1 VNFIKKLKDTEGIT
15 VKKIRCDNAGENK
28 AFQNRAE
35 QARLG
40 LKFEYTARKTPQ
52 HNGRVERKYATL
64 FGRACAMMN
73 DAGFVE
79 ENIDLRRGLWAE
91 AVGTATKIENVV
103 ASANKAEPVHNA
115 FYEKEAT
122 YVRHLQTFGKCGVV
136 HDAKTIKNKLDSRG
150 EMCIFVGYAD
160 DHAGNVYHMFNPQMK
175 QIWVTRDVRW
185 IKLSPT
191 LDEKTPVETVPT
203 VETVLDEYDDDEG
216 IVPSDHGAPAVV
228 KNTPMAA
235 AINATT
241 TANTRQGH
249 ACVLREMK
257 KLGGWF
263 NRRCSNILRKTTKM
277 ENLK

>member
-1 VNFIKKLKDTEGIT
+1 
-15 VKKIRCDNAGENK
+15 
-28 AFQNRAE
+28 
-35 QARLG
+35 
-40 LKFEYTARKTPQ
+40 
-52 HNGRVERKYATL
+52 L
-64 FGRACAMMN
+64 FGRVRAMMN

-79 ENIDLRRGLWAE
+79 ENVDLRRGLWAE
-91 AVGTATKIENVV
+91 AVGTATKIGNVV
-103 ASANKAEPVHNA
+103 ASANKAEPAHNA
-115 FYEKEAT
+115 FYKKEAT
-122 YVRHLQTFGKCGVV
+122 YVRHLQTFGERGVV
-136 HDAKTIKNKLDSRG
+136 HDAKTIKNKLDNRG

-160 DHAGNVYHMFNPQMK
+160 NHAGNVYRMFNPQTK
-175 QIWVTRDVRW
+175 RIWVTRDVRW
-185 IKLSPT
+185 IKSSPT

-203 VETVLDEYDDDEG
+203 VETVLDDYDDDEG
-216 IVPSDHGAPAVV
+216 IAPSNHGAPAVV